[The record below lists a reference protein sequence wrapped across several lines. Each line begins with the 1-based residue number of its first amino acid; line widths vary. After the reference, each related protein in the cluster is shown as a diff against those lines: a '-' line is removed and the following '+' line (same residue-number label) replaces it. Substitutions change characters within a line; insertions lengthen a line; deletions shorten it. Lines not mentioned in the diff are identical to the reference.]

1 MYYQIYMEWMIWKI
15 IWEDGRYGYNM
26 DIRKNMDDEHITA
39 TGIMLEIIMG
49 QDYIYI
55 YTYTYI
61 QVHSVYPLVN

>member
-1 MYYQIYMEWMIWKI
+1 MEWMIWKI

-49 QDYIYI
+49 
-55 YTYTYI
+55 
-61 QVHSVYPLVN
+61 